1 MAERPKITAI
11 CDGIA
16 TFWTDNISGLISRS
30 YDEFLE
36 SEPDPPAVTVYPEL
50 ADITE
55 PTGQITFQGNAKI
68 LTLSMRS
75 DFLVTKRN
83 NIMENMEA
91 SVKMWDSI
99 IDAIDTI
106 AKGDTFATNTKAVG
120 DWSLAPVLFTYNNN
134 TLYMDVRV
142 TFSVELYF

>member
-1 MAERPKITAI
+1 VAGRPKVTAI

-16 TFWTDNISGLISRS
+16 TFWTDSISGLTSRS

-36 SEPDPPAVTVYPEL
+36 GEPDPPAVMVYPEL

-55 PTGQITFQGNAKI
+55 DTGQITFKGNVKV

-75 DFLVTKRN
+75 DFLVTKRSH
-83 NIMENMEA
+83 IMENMEA
-91 SVKMWDSI
+91 SVNMWDSI
-99 IDAIDTI
+99 IDAIDDI
-106 AKGDTFATNTKAVG
+106 ADGDTFATNTKAVG
-120 DWSLAPVLFTYNNN
+120 DWALAPILFTYGD
-134 TLYMDVRV
+134 TLYMGVRV